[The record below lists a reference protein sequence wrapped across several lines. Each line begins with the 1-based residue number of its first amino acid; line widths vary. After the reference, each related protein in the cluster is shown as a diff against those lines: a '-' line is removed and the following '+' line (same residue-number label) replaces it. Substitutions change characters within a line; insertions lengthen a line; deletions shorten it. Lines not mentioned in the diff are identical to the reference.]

1 MMNNI
6 VTNQSLAE
14 NFLTE
19 YFGKMQQGYLLLW
32 TKQDKR
38 SYSFTLPNEINAA
51 AARACTL
58 ANQAKDVYFGV
69 TPSRTSYNGTAGRGK
84 AEDATALVAL
94 WADVDLSW
102 GVHSGQSKNP
112 TDLATVK
119 ILLKDLPHPSIVVHS
134 GGGLHLYWLFNE
146 PIEITDEESRK
157 KATYFIEGWQ
167 QSIRRVFS
175 AQGYTLDSTA
185 DLARLLRVPGTFNYK
200 NPSDPK
206 PVSIINDFNTQEEE
220 I

>member
-1 MMNNI
+1 MTKI

-32 TKQDKR
+32 TKQDKC
-38 SYSFTLPNEINAA
+38 SYSFTLPNEIKAA
-51 AARACTL
+51 AALACTL
-58 ANQAKDVYFGV
+58 TTQNRDVYFGV
-69 TPSRTSYNGTAGRGK
+69 TPSNTFYKGIAGRGK
-84 AEDATALVAL
+84 AENATALVAL
-94 WADVDLSW
+94 WADVDLAC
-102 GVHSGQSKNP
+102 GVHSAQSKNP
-112 TDLATVK
+112 ADAATVK
-119 ILLKDLPHPSIVVHS
+119 TLLKGMPNPSIAVHS
-134 GGGLHLYWLFNE
+134 GGGLHLYWLLQE
-146 PIEITDEESRK
+146 PIEITDTESRK
-157 KATYFIEGWQ
+157 KATSLIEGWQ
-167 QSIRRVFS
+167 QSIRTVFS
-175 AQGYTLDSTA
+175 AQGYSLDSTA